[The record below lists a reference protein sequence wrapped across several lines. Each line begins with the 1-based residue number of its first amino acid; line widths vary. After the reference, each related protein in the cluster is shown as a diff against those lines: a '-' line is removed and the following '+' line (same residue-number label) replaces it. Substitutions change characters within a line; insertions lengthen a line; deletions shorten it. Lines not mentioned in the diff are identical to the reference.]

1 MARWECI
8 VCGLIYD
15 EKDGWPE
22 DGIPAGTKWEDVP
35 DDWLCPDC
43 GVGKE
48 DFELIAG
55 SENEPVTEEAS
66 AETAPATDSAETAAS
81 RHIIIIGSGLG
92 GYGLVSALRK
102 LDADTPVTLITRDGG
117 ENYSKPMIS
126 TGFTKDLSADK
137 LATQTAEAMADQLG
151 ITLRS
156 RTSVASIKPSEK
168 CVLLDSGERLP
179 YSELV
184 LTLGGELIRP
194 PMGGDAANE
203 VMGVNDL
210 DDYRVFRDKLSA
222 EGARKVAVIGA
233 GLIGCEFTNDLLN
246 GGFEV
251 EAVDPMG
258 WCLPTLLPEPAGR
271 AVQAALEAKGATFHF
286 GPLATEV
293 NKTSEGCY
301 SVTLNNGDT
310 IYADAVLSAVG
321 VRPRTEL
328 AAAAGIEVGR
338 GIKTDRFLKTSA
350 EGIYALGDCAEVA
363 GHVLVYVAP
372 LLAAGRALAATLAG
386 TPTEVNYP
394 AMPVTIKTP
403 ACPVCV
409 SPAPKDAEGGWTI
422 TGDAPDIQALF
433 HDTKGQLIGFA
444 LTGAAV
450 KERMALTKELPPI
463 LG

>member
-15 EKDGWPE
+15 EKDGWPD
-22 DGIPAGTKWEDVP
+22 DGIAPGTRWEDVP

-55 SENEPVTEEAS
+55 SEDETVDAEAQESPGETNPSS
-66 AETAPATDSAETAAS
+66 A
-81 RHIIIIGSGLG
+81 RHVVVVGSGLG
-92 GYGLVSALRK
+92 GYGFINALRK
-102 LDADTPVTLITRDGG
+102 LDPDLPVTLITRDGG
-117 ENYSKPMIS
+117 EVYSKPMIS
-126 TGFTKDLSADK
+126 TGFTKDFSAEK
-137 LATQTAEAMADQLG
+137 LATQTAEAMAEQLG
-151 ITLRS
+151 IILRT
-156 RTSVASIKPSEK
+156 RTSVAAIRPSEK
-168 CVLLDSGERLP
+168 CLELESGEKVA

-184 LTLGGELIRP
+184 LALGAELIRP
-194 PMGGDAANE
+194 PMGGDAAGE

-210 DDYRVFRDKLSA
+210 DDYRVFRDKLNA
-222 EGARKVAVIGA
+222 DGAKKVAVIGA

-246 GGFEV
+246 GGFTV

-271 AVQAALEAKGATFHF
+271 AVQSALEAKGATFHF

-293 NKTSEGCY
+293 NKTPSGY
-301 SVTLNNGDT
+301 SVTLNNGET
-310 IYADAVLSAVG
+310 IEADAVLSAVG

-328 AAAAGIEVGR
+328 AAAAGIDVGR
-338 GIKTDRFLKTSA
+338 GIKTDRLLKTSA
-350 EGIYALGDCAEVA
+350 EGVFAFGDCAEVA

-386 TPTEVNYP
+386 TPTEVSYP

-409 SPAPKDAEGGWTI
+409 SPAAKDADGEWTI
-422 TGDAPDIQALF
+422 SGSGSDIQALF
-433 HDTKGQLIGFA
+433 HSPDGQLLGFA

-450 KERMALTKELPPI
+450 KERMALTKELPAI
-463 LG
+463 LA